1 MRHKAIMSGIDS
13 QLRTLSEISYRHP
26 IDTKLSK
33 ALDDVIHHGVH
44 NLGFEDARQKR
55 DWRAQKDVAREYLQA
70 GSENENLQ
78 DRTRAWLNEQGGNEV
93 EVKKLD
99 QEEEAEDKNEFDD
112 GANELDTTEEYDWTS
127 TSTLE

>member
-1 MRHKAIMSGIDS
+1 M
-13 QLRTLSEISYRHP
+13 
-26 IDTKLSK
+26 
-33 ALDDVIHHGVH
+33 IHHGVH

-78 DRTRAWLNEQGGNEV
+78 DRTIAWLNEQGGNEV